1 MKFQITT
8 LVFAF
13 LLSFLQVQ
21 GQLALRPYMG
31 INTSQLT
38 NELLESTNLKTQLG
52 YQIGLDLQ
60 LGDRFYVQPGLQFES
75 LSNSNEA
82 TSQGDDIDLVRT
94 YLRLPIMVGYAF
106 GGAESMFGFR
116 VFTGLNA
123 AISLGGNVDGRS
135 GILQGSELKD
145 ELENL
150 IFGWNAGAGINFL
163 SIFFVDMGYQI
174 GLTDVFKNI
183 EGLNSG
189 VRNNLFYAN
198 AGIRARF

>member
-1 MKFQITT
+1 MKFQIPT
-8 LVFAF
+8 LLFVFLMA
-13 LLSFLQVQ
+13 FLQVK
-21 GQLALRPYMG
+21 GQLALRPYAG

-38 NELLESTNLKTQLG
+38 NELLESTNLKTQVG
-52 YQIGLDLQ
+52 YQIGVDLQ

-75 LSNSNEA
+75 LSNSNA
-82 TSQGDDIDLVRT
+82 SSQGDNIDLMRT
-94 YLRLPIMVGYAF
+94 YLRLPLMVGYAF

-116 VFTGLNA
+116 IFTGLNA

-145 ELENL
+145 ELKNL
-150 IFGWNAGAGINFL
+150 IFGCNAGAGIHFL
-163 SIFFVDMGYQI
+163 SVFFVDMGYQI

-183 EGLNSG
+183 DGLNSG